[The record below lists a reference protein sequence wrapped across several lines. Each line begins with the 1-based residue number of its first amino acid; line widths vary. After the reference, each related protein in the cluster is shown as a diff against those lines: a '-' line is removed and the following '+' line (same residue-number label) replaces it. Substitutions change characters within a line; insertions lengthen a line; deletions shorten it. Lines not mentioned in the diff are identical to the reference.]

1 MNVEMASE
9 NILKHFYGDGIN
21 KDNVISLLNDVT
33 KKYSC
38 PYTLFFFY
46 RSVANQSS
54 KEPIQISEYHLQV
67 VLDSYLKTHYTT
79 IHPRDISQQFPIF
92 TQTPD
97 YEEYS
102 VDDWK
107 WKEVNIGRPTF
118 VKNRRKRIIAKGS
131 SNQSHPKYSS
141 YFDVRSISQFAK
153 KDRKNANKIQNLFTT
168 DEYWGAFAFPY
179 FSPSDNYDKYRA
191 VGSLLWS
198 VSQNQHLTTL
208 YKKRNLRDNQVRFE
222 NIETFTNFDVELFY
236 KSLRFPYNLDNFKLQ
251 KLLTNISN
259 RYYKKFTDEVYRKL
273 GKEKS
278 GGTHKVAPLSFY
290 IQSFNFGIEKPPLV
304 LPPFDFKEVIIEVA
318 RPTELWRNQ

>member
-9 NILKHFYGDGIN
+9 NILKHFFGDGIN
-21 KDNVISLLNDVT
+21 KGNVISLLNAVT

-38 PYTLFFFY
+38 PYTLFFFC
-46 RSVANQSS
+46 RSLAHQSC
-54 KEPIQISEYHLQV
+54 KEPIQITISDLKTM
-67 VLDSYLKTHYTT
+67 LDSYLQKHYAA
-79 IHPRDISQQFPIF
+79 IHPEDIRQQFPIF

-118 VKNRRKRIIAKGS
+118 VKNRRKRIIERGS
-131 SNQSHPKYSS
+131 SNQSTPKYSS
-141 YFDVRSISQFAK
+141 YFDVRSISEFAK
-153 KDRKNANKIQNLFTT
+153 KDRKNANEIQKLFTT
-168 DEYWGAFAFPY
+168 DEYWGSFAFPY
-179 FSPSDNYDKYRA
+179 FSPSENYDRYRA

-198 VSQNQHLTTL
+198 VSQNQYLTTL
-208 YKKRNLRDNQVRFE
+208 YKKINLRDNQVRFE

-251 KLLTNISN
+251 KLLTNIST
-259 RYYKKFTDEVYRKL
+259 RYYKKFTDEVYKKL
-273 GKEKS
+273 DEEDS
-278 GGTHKVAPLSFY
+278 GGTHKAAPLSFY

-304 LPPFDFKEVIIEVA
+304 LPPFDFKEVIIESA
-318 RPTELWRNQ
+318 RPTELWRKQ

>member
-9 NILKHFYGDGIN
+9 NILKHFFGDGIN
-21 KDNVISLLNDVT
+21 KGNVISLLNAVT

-38 PYTLFFFY
+38 PYTLFFFC
-46 RSVANQSS
+46 RSLAHQSC
-54 KEPIQISEYHLQV
+54 KEPIQITISDLKTM
-67 VLDSYLKTHYTT
+67 LDSYLQKHYAA
-79 IHPRDISQQFPIF
+79 IHPEDIRQQFPIF

-118 VKNRRKRIIAKGS
+118 VKNRRKRIIERGS
-131 SNQSHPKYSS
+131 SNQSTPKYSS
-141 YFDVRSISQFAK
+141 YFDVRSISEFAK
-153 KDRKNANKIQNLFTT
+153 KDRKNANEIQKLFTT
-168 DEYWGAFAFPY
+168 DEYWGSFAFPY
-179 FSPSDNYDKYRA
+179 FSPSENYDRYRA

-198 VSQNQHLTTL
+198 VSQNQYLTTL

-251 KLLTNISN
+251 KLLTNIST
-259 RYYKKFTDEVYRKL
+259 RYYKKFTDEVYKKL
-273 GKEKS
+273 DEEDS
-278 GGTHKVAPLSFY
+278 GGTHKAAPLSFY

-304 LPPFDFKEVIIEVA
+304 LPPFDFKEVIIESA
-318 RPTELWRNQ
+318 RPTELWRKQ